1 MATAAAVS
9 VPGTKDVARPGFAP
23 VALLAAPLAWMS
35 FFYLIPLGLLLVHAF
50 WSVDYLTINRT
61 FTLDNLHTVVSN
73 PLYAT
78 VLVRTFLMAL
88 AVTLTDIVLAFPIAF
103 YVAKRA
109 GRRRELLLMMVV
121 FPLWSSYLVRAFA
134 WKTILGTN
142 GILNSFLLAT
152 GIVSEPVS
160 AFLYS
165 KTGMYITFSQVWLPF
180 MILPLFTILDR
191 LPNSLLEA
199 ASDLGGNW
207 WQTFRRV
214 ILPLSL
220 PGILAGSLSVFSL
233 TMGDYITPSLIG
245 GSPGTE
251 LIGGII
257 ADQFGMAN
265 NWPLGA
271 ALILPVLAIISVF
284 LLIANKFGVL
294 GRGEAG

>member
-1 MATAAAVS
+1 M
-9 VPGTKDVARPGFAP
+9 
-23 VALLAAPLAWMS
+23 L
-35 FFYLIPLGLLLVHAF
+35 
-50 WSVDYLTINRT
+50 
-61 FTLDNLHTVVSN
+61 
-73 PLYAT
+73 
-78 VLVRTFLMAL
+78 
-88 AVTLTDIVLAFPIAF
+88 
-103 YVAKRA
+103 
-109 GRRRELLLMMVV
+109 VV

-214 ILPLSL
+214 IS
-220 PGILAGSLSVFSL
+220 
-233 TMGDYITPSLIG
+233 
-245 GSPGTE
+245 
-251 LIGGII
+251 
-257 ADQFGMAN
+257 
-265 NWPLGA
+265 A
-271 ALILPVLAIISVF
+271 ALPAG
-284 LLIANKFGVL
+284 NP
-294 GRGEAG
+294 GR